1 MRNSKPLTVPHCTI
15 FNLKP
20 SEIARGDK
28 TKNQEQ
34 SVLCLSTDL
43 EIWWPWT
50 FEDDADFDALFC
62 FMQTSKFECVIAG
75 WIFSSRQGRTA
86 PSKKELVT
94 IERGDINQRVPFF
107 MPLSLEWGHFLL
119 LSYLQFQLNTISFT
133 AFILLQT
140 TWALCRLL
148 HCHGFWSKLIIGNE
162 KTKETLF
169 YSSSVSDGLFITTS
183 P

>member
-1 MRNSKPLTVPHCTI
+1 
-15 FNLKP
+15 
-20 SEIARGDK
+20 
-28 TKNQEQ
+28 
-34 SVLCLSTDL
+34 
-43 EIWWPWT
+43 
-50 FEDDADFDALFC
+50 
-62 FMQTSKFECVIAG
+62 MQTSKFECVIAG

-133 AFILLQT
+133 AVILLQT

-169 YSSSVSDGLFITTS
+169 YSSSSVRRTFHNHQSVNCKRAGGNNSRLFIIMMTS
-183 P
+183 KKLLCYSDFISAFILS

>member
-1 MRNSKPLTVPHCTI
+1 MSLSLNSQLNTG
-15 FNLKP
+15 L
-20 SEIARGDK
+20 
-28 TKNQEQ
+28 
-34 SVLCLSTDL
+34 TDL

-119 LSYLQFQLNTISFT
+119 ASFLPSIPAKYNFLYCYTTANNLGIMQIAALSWILKQAYNWKWKDKRDP
-133 AFILLQT
+133 LLQQQQCQT
-140 TWALCRLL
+140 D
-148 HCHGFWSKLIIGNE
+148 FS
-162 KTKETLF
+162 
-169 YSSSVSDGLFITTS
+169 
-183 P
+183 

>member
-1 MRNSKPLTVPHCTI
+1 MWNLIRHRQKDLCCTDILLLKLVCEIQNLWPSHCTI

-34 SVLCLSTDL
+34 SVPCLSTDL

-62 FMQTSKFECVIAG
+62 FMQTSKFECVIA

-94 IERGDINQRVPFF
+94 IERG
-107 MPLSLEWGHFLL
+107 
-119 LSYLQFQLNTISFT
+119 
-133 AFILLQT
+133 ILI
-140 TWALCRLL
+140 RDS
-148 HCHGFWSKLIIGNE
+148 HSS
-162 KTKETLF
+162 F
-169 YSSSVSDGLFITTS
+169 YSQESGHYKN
-183 P
+183 